1 MANADL
7 CFYISLSKP
16 ELASSKLLRDSQ
28 REVGAAQGAEGI
40 NHLTGPRTHGRE
52 RGQQCDKAACNSM
65 NEP

>member
-16 ELASSKLLRDSQ
+16 ELPSSKLLRDSQ

-40 NHLTGPRTHGRE
+40 NHFTGPRTPWEGK
-52 RGQQCDKAACNSM
+52 GATV
-65 NEP
+65 